1 MKPGETVKRSVNLNQ
16 LYDMGS
22 EATRA
27 NLRAMGIAVAGQ
39 EATV

>member
-1 MKPGETVKRSVNLNQ
+1 LTM
-16 LYDMGS
+16 S